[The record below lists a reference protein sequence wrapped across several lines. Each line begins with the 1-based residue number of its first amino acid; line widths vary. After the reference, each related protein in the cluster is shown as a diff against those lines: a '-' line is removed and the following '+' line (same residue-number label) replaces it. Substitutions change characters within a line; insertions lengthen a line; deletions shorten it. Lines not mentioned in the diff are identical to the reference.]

1 MAWGL
6 LAWLSRWMVGSD
18 LKCAGS
24 EGEDKESSFGQVQC
38 ERPVGHMNELSSKI
52 LGLSRDVWEQKVQ
65 ERAKEQIR
73 AWWRKMGRL
82 RRRLSKQ
89 GGGQQCGSRETVWE
103 EGEVSWPVAAEGA
116 RERRAHECPSG
127 RGLWRQISG
136 EGC

>member
-1 MAWGL
+1 
-6 LAWLSRWMVGSD
+6 
-18 LKCAGS
+18 
-24 EGEDKESSFGQVQC
+24 
-38 ERPVGHMNELSSKI
+38 MNELSSKI

-65 ERAKEQIR
+65 ERAKEQTR